1 MQMINRQPFTW
12 HLLIAGLLWLGIF
25 VDPGFGQEQHPGP
38 SDKPS
43 IGWAEANIS
52 PKEPVAICGQ
62 YHTRISGQIHDPIK
76 ATVLALETRNEAGV
90 VDQAVLV
97 SCDLVAIRGNITKR
111 VREKVKPLAPD
122 LAVEKIL
129 ISATHTHTAPALTD
143 AKEADHHPYD
153 FLGMWAYRIP
163 EKGVM
168 SPTRYVDFL
177 VEQIAGAVVEA
188 WKSRSTGGISW
199 ALGHAVVG
207 HNRRAVYLNG
217 EARMY
222 GNTDDPSFSHIEG
235 VSDPSLDL
243 LFFWDSE
250 KNLKGLAITVY
261 CPSQEVEGQQFISA
275 DFWDDT
281 RRLVREKYGKDLFV
295 LPFSGAS
302 GDQSPHLLWNKKAE
316 GELRRRT
323 GVSNTQE
330 IALRIVR
337 GIDRVFA
344 QAKRDV
350 RMELLMRH
358 RVETVP
364 LPVWMVPKDR
374 YEQARRDYEAGK
386 DKTDKLASAAYIN
399 WRVSRALMARYAYQ
413 KQEPFYRAELHMLRL
428 GEVAIATNPFEL
440 FIDYG
445 LRIKARSPAEQTI
458 VIQLTA
464 DCAAYLPTERAVK
477 GGGYSAR
484 IVDGVVGPEG
494 GKVLVDSSV
503 KILKEMWK

>member
-1 MQMINRQPFTW
+1 MGF
-12 HLLIAGLLWLGIF
+12 F
-25 VDPGFGQEQHPGP
+25 VDAGFGQEQRPG
-38 SDKPS
+38 SAGQLS
-43 IGWAEANIS
+43 FGWADANIS
-52 PKEPVAICGQ
+52 PREPVAICGQ
-62 YHTRISGQIHDPIK
+62 YHTRISGEIHDPIM
-76 ATVLALETRNEAGV
+76 ATALALETRNETGM

-111 VREKVKPLAPD
+111 VREKVKLLAPD
-122 LAVEKIL
+122 LAMEKIL

-143 AKEADHHPYD
+143 AEESDHHPYD

-163 EKGVM
+163 GKGVM

-177 VEQIAGAVVEA
+177 VEQITGAVVQA
-188 WKSRSTGGISW
+188 WKSRSAGGVSW
-199 ALGHAVVG
+199 ALGHALVG

-222 GNTDDPSFSHIEG
+222 GSTDDPSFSHIEG

-243 LFFWDSE
+243 LFFWGPD
-250 KNLKGLAITVY
+250 KALKGMAVTVY
-261 CPSQEVEGQQFISA
+261 CPSQEVEGRQFISA

-281 RRLVREKYGKDLFV
+281 RRLLREKYGKDLSV
-295 LPFSGAS
+295 LSLCGAS

-316 GELRRRT
+316 QKLRQRA
-323 GVSNTQE
+323 GASNTQE

-344 QAKRDV
+344 HAKREI
-350 RMELLMRH
+350 RMELPMRH

-364 LPVWMVPKDR
+364 LPVWEVSDER
-374 YEQARRDYEAGK
+374 VAQARNEFEAGK
-386 DKTDKLASAAYIN
+386 DRADKLESRHYIN

-413 KQEPFYRAELHMLRL
+413 KKQPFYPAELHMLRL
-428 GEVAIATNPFEL
+428 GDVAIATNPFEL
-440 FIDYG
+440 FVDYG
-445 LRIKARSPAEQTI
+445 LRIKARSPAEQTM
-458 VIQLTA
+458 VVQLTA
-464 DCAAYLPTERAVK
+464 DCAAYLPTKRAVK

-484 IVDGVVGPEG
+484 IVDGIVGPEG